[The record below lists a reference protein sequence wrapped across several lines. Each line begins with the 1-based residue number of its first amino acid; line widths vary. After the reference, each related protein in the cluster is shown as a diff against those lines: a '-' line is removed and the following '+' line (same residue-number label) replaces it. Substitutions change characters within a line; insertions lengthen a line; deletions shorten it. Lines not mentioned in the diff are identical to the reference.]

1 MVRQQ
6 VDCAVLRLSVH
17 EPWVEDML
25 QEVSTA
31 MSRIRLHRLD
41 WELFGAD
48 VQAHHSPVNLDIQIF
63 ARSTVSLRRY
73 DVCVL
78 PVSMETLGWTRLA
91 LAAIPRGPFIPL
103 VGLFHGLKS
112 AAMQDLLELGLA
124 DFINLPVSPDE
135 CRARILNVASH
146 MPRAL
151 SLREPSP
158 SPQAWVQAAVT
169 GDYERLSCRQKE
181 DGPSRVRTASSKA
194 IKLVKMRAPQFGQYI
209 APKTGQGTAEPF
221 RDAKAFVV
229 AEFEKEYITHAL
241 ERHQGNIAMAARA
254 ASKHRRAFWQLMR
267 KHNISADL
275 YRQDT
280 LEDG

>member
-6 VDCAVLRLSVH
+6 VDCAVMRLSVH
-17 EPWVEDML
+17 ESWVEDTL
-25 QEVSTA
+25 QQASSA

-41 WELFGAD
+41 WEPFGVD
-48 VQAHHSPVNLDIQIF
+48 VEKGVTPVNLDVQIF

-73 DVCVL
+73 DVCIL

-103 VGLFHGLKS
+103 IGLFNGLKS
-112 AAMQDLLELGLA
+112 AAMQDLLELGMA
-124 DFINLPVSPDE
+124 DFINLPVFPDE
-135 CRARILNVASH
+135 CRARILHVASH
-146 MPRAL
+146 MPRSL
-151 SLREPSP
+151 TLREPTLSAG
-158 SPQAWVQAAVT
+158 AWVQAAVT
-169 GDYERLSCRQKE
+169 GDYERLSCNPKNA
-181 DGPSRVRTASSKA
+181 ASTKARPGVSKA
-194 IKLVKMRAPQFGQYI
+194 LKLVKTRAPQFGQYI
-209 APKTGQGTAEPF
+209 APKSGQGTAEPF
-221 RDAKAFVV
+221 RDAKAYVV

-280 LEDG
+280 LDE

>member
-1 MVRQQ
+1 MRQQ

-17 EPWVEDML
+17 ESWVEESL
-25 QEVSTA
+25 QEAATA

-41 WELFGAD
+41 WELFGVDAETN
-48 VQAHHSPVNLDIQIF
+48 QTPVNLDVQIF

-91 LAAIPRGPFIPL
+91 LAAIPRGPFIPM
-103 VGLFHGLKS
+103 VGLFNGLKS
-112 AAMQDLLELGLA
+112 AAMQDLLELGMA
-124 DFINLPVSPDE
+124 DFINLPASPDE
-135 CRARILNVASH
+135 CRARILNVASR
-146 MPRAL
+146 MPRTL
-151 SLREPSP
+151 TLRESTSMAQP
-158 SPQAWVQAAVT
+158 WVHAAVT
-169 GDYERLSCRQKE
+169 GDYDRLSGRPKE
-181 DGPSRVRTASSKA
+181 ESASRVRTASNKA
-194 IKLVKMRAPQFGQYI
+194 IKLVKTRAPQFGQYI
-209 APKTGQGTAEPF
+209 APKSGEGTAEPF
-221 RDAKAFVV
+221 REAKAFVV

-280 LEDG
+280 LED

>member
-1 MVRQQ
+1 MRQQ

-17 EPWVEDML
+17 ESWVEDAL
-25 QEVSTA
+25 QEASAA
-31 MSRIRLHRLD
+31 MTRIRLHRLD
-41 WELFGAD
+41 WELLGAEAE
-48 VQAHHSPVNLDIQIF
+48 VGQSPVNLDVQIF

-91 LAAIPRGPFIPL
+91 LAAIPRGPFTPL
-103 VGLFHGLKS
+103 VGLFNGLKS
-112 AAMQDLLELGLA
+112 AAMQDLLELGMA
-124 DFINLPVSPDE
+124 DFINLPASPDE

-151 SLREPSP
+151 ALREPAAI
-158 SPQAWVQAAVT
+158 PQAWVQAAVT
-169 GDYERLSCRQKE
+169 GDYDRLSYRQKE
-181 DGPSRVRTASSKA
+181 DSAPRLRSASSKA
-194 IKLVKMRAPQFGQYI
+194 IKLVKTRAPQFGQYI
-209 APKTGQGTAEPF
+209 APKSGQGTAEPF
-221 RDAKAFVV
+221 REAKAFVV

-267 KHNISADL
+267 KHNISADF

-280 LEDG
+280 LED